1 MGLWGFFGCPKSD
14 DQRLDSQEIK
24 QVQGEIKFKV
34 GRYGNMGCQIFKGG
48 MQNQIDFRPKIKQEI
63 VKVHIF

>member
-1 MGLWGFFGCPKSD
+1 MVMMTTIFQSSTKYGSLGFFGCPKSD

-34 GRYGNMGCQIFKGG
+34 GRYGNMGSQIFKGE
-48 MQNQIDFRPKIKQEI
+48 M
-63 VKVHIF
+63 